1 MTTQPPH
8 GDMGAIRSTATALVH
23 GRNRPSSPV
32 IREKKRKE
40 KKIFPEGVWLSCLL
54 AVTWM
59 PTLNGSCPGARPKP
73 PQLPLRRRMTVQP
86 PHGGLDANARRL
98 RRRVAVLPPHGDMDA
113 NAQRP
118 LPWCTAETAPAP
130 PPKTCNCPAS
140 SR

>member
-1 MTTQPPH
+1 MTTQSPH
-8 GDMGAIRSTATALVH
+8 GDIGAIRSTATALVH

-32 IREKKRKE
+32 KRERKRKKR
-40 KKIFPEGVWLSCLL
+40 ILSEGVWLSSLL
-54 AVTWM
+54 TVTWM

-113 NAQRP
+113 NAQRL
-118 LPWCTAETAPAP
+118 LPWCTAETAPALSL
-130 PPKTCNCPAS
+130 KTCDCPAS